1 MLPWLALV
9 GEWAGDRACSLV
21 ELLVRVVGM
30 VHKQLTRGELFSIGS
45 LVLPELVHYF
55 LCPVQIH
62 KVEGP

>member
-1 MLPWLALV
+1 M
-9 GEWAGDRACSLV
+9 V

-45 LVLPELVHYF
+45 LVLPEPVHYF